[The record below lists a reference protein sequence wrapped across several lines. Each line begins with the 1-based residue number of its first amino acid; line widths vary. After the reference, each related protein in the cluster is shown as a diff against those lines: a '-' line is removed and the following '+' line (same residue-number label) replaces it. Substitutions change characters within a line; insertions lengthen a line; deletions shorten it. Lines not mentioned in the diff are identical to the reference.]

1 MAIQN
6 IRDYDVAL
14 HFFHE
19 GNATEAYDF
28 FGSHL
33 CENDGQK
40 GVQFR
45 VWAPNAKSVSVVGDF
60 NHWDRGQHQMHR
72 TEHDGSIWEIFIPG
86 LKQYDIYKYSIE
98 SSGGGIKL
106 KADPYGY
113 HMETRP
119 NTATKIYDIG
129 GYKWKDDKW
138 LDNRSKKNIYDSAI
152 NIYEMHLSSWM
163 EKKNEDDLFNYMEL
177 AKKLIPY
184 VKKMG
189 YTHIEIMPVAEYPF
203 DGSWGYQQI
212 GYYAPTSRFGTP
224 HDFMEFVDY
233 CHQNDIGLILDW
245 VPAHFPKDAAG
256 LYEFDG
262 SYCYEY
268 SEPLKR
274 EHLNWGTRV
283 FDWGKPEVQ
292 SFLISNANYWFDK
305 YHVDGLRVDA
315 VASMLYLDYDRKDGQ
330 WQRNIKGGN
339 ENLEAIA
346 FFQKLNTAVFGKHEN
361 ILMIAE
367 ESTAWPMVTKP
378 ADVGGLGFNFKWNM
392 GWMNDMIAYMSMNP
406 EYRPYHHNMLT
417 FSFYYAF
424 SENYI
429 LPISHDEVVYG
440 KCSMLDK
447 MSGPRDKRFASLRT
461 FLAYM
466 TAHPGKKLTFMGQ
479 EIAQYKEW
487 NYKTGLD
494 WDVLQFDEHKKHQHY
509 VEELN
514 KFYLAHRELWEADTD
529 WSGFKWIS
537 SDDNENSVI
546 VFRRFNRE
554 GDEILVVC
562 NFQPKQHEQYSF
574 GVPFYADYEEIFSTE
589 KPEFGGS
596 GLTNKTVKAEQTP
609 MHGEPYSITIKIAPM
624 SAMFFKAKNK
634 RSPEDD
640 EKKALQELAK
650 KETEEKKAKEKK
662 LKEEAEKKA
671 KEEENKTKEKTSEK
685 PKQEAGKSEKAE
697 SEKKTAQSERTSSE
711 KPASKAEN
719 IVNENHKADKSKPVE
734 KSAADT
740 SSKAAEQPA
749 KTIDKK

>member
-1 MAIQN
+1 MAIQS
-6 IRDYDVAL
+6 IKDYDVAL

-19 GNATEAYDF
+19 GSATEAYDF
-28 FGSHL
+28 FGSHF
-33 CENDGQK
+33 CEIDGEK
-40 GVQFR
+40 GVIFR
-45 VWAPNAKSVSVVGDF
+45 VWAPKAASVSVVGDF
-60 NHWDRGQHQMHR
+60 NHWDRFKNTMHR
-72 TEHDGSIWEIFIPG
+72 TEHDGSVWELFIPN

-98 SSGGGIKL
+98 SSHGQINL
-106 KADPYGY
+106 KADPYGV

-119 NTATKIYDIG
+119 HTASKIYELE
-129 GYKWKDDKW
+129 GYKWKDAKW
-138 LDNRSKKNIYDSAI
+138 LENRKNKNIYDSAI

-163 EKKNEDDLFNYMEL
+163 EKKDEDELFNYMEL

-245 VPAHFPKDAAG
+245 VPPHFPKDAAG

-292 SFLISNANYWFDK
+292 SFLISNANYWFEK

-330 WQRNIKGGN
+330 WQRNSKGGN
-339 ENLEAIA
+339 ENLEAIS
-346 FFQKLNTAVFGKHEN
+346 FLQRLNTALFAKHEN

-392 GWMNDMIAYMSMNP
+392 GWMNDMISYMSMNP

-424 SENYI
+424 SENFI

-479 EIAQYKEW
+479 EIAQFKEW

-494 WDVLQFDEHKKHQHY
+494 WDVLQFDEHKKHQVY
-509 VEELN
+509 VEALN
-514 KFYLAHRELWEADTD
+514 KFYLKNKELWQADSD
-529 WSGFKWIS
+529 WGGFKWIS

-546 VFRRFNRE
+546 VFRRFDRD
-554 GDEILVVC
+554 GKEIVAVC
-562 NFQPKQHEQYSF
+562 NFQPKMHEEYSF
-574 GVPFYADYEEIFSTE
+574 GVPFYAEYEEIFSTE
-589 KPEFGGS
+589 KVEFGGS
-596 GLTNKTVKAEQTP
+596 GLTNKTVQSVNQP
-609 MHGEPYSITIKIAPM
+609 MHSEPYSMTIKIAPM
-624 SAMFFKAKNK
+624 SAMFFRAKNI
-634 RSPEDD
+634 RTPEDD
-640 EKKALQELAK
+640 EKKALEE
-650 KETEEKKAKEKK
+650 KEKQEKKAAAKTQP
-662 LKEEAEKKA
+662 KKA
-671 KEEENKTKEKTSEK
+671 
-685 PKQEAGKSEKAE
+685 AA
-697 SEKKTAQSERTSSE
+697 KK
-711 KPASKAEN
+711 K
-719 IVNENHKADKSKPVE
+719 
-734 KSAADT
+734 
-740 SSKAAEQPA
+740 PA
-749 KTIDKK
+749 KTAPGKPAEKTQ

>member
-1 MAIQN
+1 MAIKN
-6 IRDYDVAL
+6 NRDYEVAL

-19 GNATEAYDF
+19 GSATEAYEF
-28 FGSHL
+28 FGSHF
-33 CENDGQK
+33 CEQNGKK
-40 GVQFR
+40 GVVFR
-45 VWAPNAKSVSVVGDF
+45 VWAPHANSVSVVGDF
-60 NHWDRGQHQMHR
+60 NHWDRFQNRMQR
-72 TEHDGSIWEIFIPG
+72 VSTDGSVWELFIPD
-86 LKQYDIYKYSIE
+86 LKKYDLYKYSVE
-98 SSGGGIKL
+98 SSQGQIKL

-119 NTATKIYDIG
+119 NTATKIYDIDG
-129 GYKWKDDKW
+129 FKWNDEKW
-138 LDNRSKKNIYDSAI
+138 LTDRASKNIYDSAI
-152 NIYEMHLSSWM
+152 NIYEIHLNSWM
-163 EKKNEDDLFNYMEL
+163 NKRNEDELFNYMEL

-189 YTHIEIMPVAEYPF
+189 YTHIEIMPVAEFPF

-224 HDFMEFVDY
+224 HDFMEFVDF
-233 CHQNDIGLILDW
+233 CHQNEIGLILDW

-262 SYCYEY
+262 GYCYEY
-268 SEPLKR
+268 AEPLKR

-292 SFLISNANYWFDK
+292 SFLISNANYWLDK

-330 WQRNIKGGN
+330 WQRNIRGGN

-346 FFQKLNTAVFGKHEN
+346 FLQKLNTALFGKHEN

-424 SENYI
+424 SENFI

-461 FLAYM
+461 FLSYM
-466 TAHPGKKLTFMGQ
+466 TAHPGKKLMFMGQ
-479 EIAQYKEW
+479 EFAQFKEW

-494 WDVLQFDEHKKHQHY
+494 WDVLEFDEHKKHQY
-509 VEELN
+509 FVEELN
-514 KFYLAHRELWEADTD
+514 KFYNEHKELWEADSD

-537 SDDNENSVI
+537 SDDNSNSVI
-546 VFRRFNRE
+546 VFRRFDRSSNE
-554 GDEILVVC
+554 LVVVC
-562 NFQPKQHEQYSF
+562 NFQPNYHEQYSF
-574 GVPFYADYEEIFSTE
+574 GVPFYADYEEIFTTE
-589 KPEFGGS
+589 KPEYGG
-596 GLTNKTVKAEQTP
+596 GAIFNGTVVSQNEP
-609 MHGEPYSITIKIAPM
+609 MHGEPYSLTVKIAPM
-624 SAMFFKAKNK
+624 SAMFFKAKNI
-634 RSPEDD
+634 RIPEDD
-640 EKKALQELAK
+640 LKKEGEKKKKNADKNLDTAKEPTAK
-650 KETEEKKAKEKK
+650 KTSSANSEKTKAPAKKAAKPI
-662 LKEEAEKKA
+662 KKA
-671 KEEENKTKEKTSEK
+671 SK
-685 PKQEAGKSEKAE
+685 PKK
-697 SEKKTAQSERTSSE
+697 
-711 KPASKAEN
+711 
-719 IVNENHKADKSKPVE
+719 
-734 KSAADT
+734 
-740 SSKAAEQPA
+740 
-749 KTIDKK
+749 

>member
-6 IRDYDVAL
+6 NRDYEVAL

-19 GNATEAYDF
+19 GSATEAYDF
-28 FGSHL
+28 FGSHF
-33 CENDGQK
+33 CEKDGQK
-40 GVQFR
+40 GVIFR
-45 VWAPNAKSVSVVGDF
+45 VWAPHANSVSVVGDF
-60 NHWDRGQHQMHR
+60 NHWDRFKNRMQR
-72 TEHDGSIWEIFIPG
+72 VSNDGSVWELFIPD
-86 LKQYDIYKYSIE
+86 LKTYDIYKYSIE
-98 SSGGGIKL
+98 SSQGQIKL

-119 NTATKIYDIG
+119 NTATKIYDIDG
-129 GYKWKDDKW
+129 FKWNDEKW
-138 LDNRSKKNIYDSAI
+138 LKQRKSKNIYDSAI
-152 NIYEMHLSSWM
+152 NIYEIHLNSWM
-163 EKKNEDDLFNYMEL
+163 EKHNEDELFNYMEL

-189 YTHIEIMPVAEYPF
+189 YTHIEIMPVAEFPF

-233 CHQNDIGLILDW
+233 CHQNGIGLILDW

-262 SYCYEY
+262 GYCYEY
-268 SEPLKR
+268 AEPLKR

-330 WQRNIKGGN
+330 WQRNVRGGN

-346 FFQKLNTAVFGKHEN
+346 FLQKLNTALFGKYEN

-424 SENYI
+424 SENFI

-466 TAHPGKKLTFMGQ
+466 TAHPGKKLMFMGQ
-479 EIAQYKEW
+479 EFAQFKEW

-494 WDVLQFDEHKKHQHY
+494 WDVLEFDEHKKHQHY

-514 KFYLAHRELWEADTD
+514 KFYNEHNELWEADSD
-529 WSGFKWIS
+529 WGGFKWIS
-537 SDDNENSVI
+537 SDDNSNSVI
-546 VFRRFNRE
+546 VFRRFDRN
-554 GDEILVVC
+554 GNEIVVVC
-562 NFQPKQHEQYSF
+562 NFQPNTHEQYSF
-574 GVPFYADYEEIFSTE
+574 GVPFYADYEEIFTTE
-589 KPEFGGS
+589 SPEYGG
-596 GLTNKTVKAEQTP
+596 GGMFNKTVKSQNEP
-609 MHGEPYSITIKIAPM
+609 MHGEPYSLTIKIAPM
-624 SAMFFKAKNK
+624 SAMFFKAKNI
-634 RSPEDD
+634 RTPDD
-640 EKKALQELAK
+640 DLKKAEEKEKKAAAK
-650 KETEEKKAKEKK
+650 NTAEEKKTDAAKAP
-662 LKEEAEKKA
+662 AESKPASGKAPARKTAKPVKKA
-671 KEEENKTKEKTSEK
+671 KTKK
-685 PKQEAGKSEKAE
+685 
-697 SEKKTAQSERTSSE
+697 
-711 KPASKAEN
+711 
-719 IVNENHKADKSKPVE
+719 
-734 KSAADT
+734 
-740 SSKAAEQPA
+740 
-749 KTIDKK
+749 

>member
-1 MAIQN
+1 MAIKN
-6 IRDYDVAL
+6 NRDYEVAL

-19 GNATEAYDF
+19 GSATEAYEF
-28 FGSHL
+28 FGSHF
-33 CENDGQK
+33 CEQNGKK
-40 GVQFR
+40 GVVFR
-45 VWAPNAKSVSVVGDF
+45 VWAPHANSVSVVGDF
-60 NHWDRGQHQMHR
+60 NHWDRFQNRMQR
-72 TEHDGSIWEIFIPG
+72 VSTDGSVWELFIPD
-86 LKQYDIYKYSIE
+86 LKKYDLYKYSVE
-98 SSGGGIKL
+98 SSQGQIKL

-119 NTATKIYDIG
+119 NTATKIYDIDG
-129 GYKWKDDKW
+129 FKWNDEKW
-138 LDNRSKKNIYDSAI
+138 LTDRASKNIYDSAI
-152 NIYEMHLSSWM
+152 NIYEIHLNSWM
-163 EKKNEDDLFNYMEL
+163 NKRNEDELFNYMEL

-189 YTHIEIMPVAEYPF
+189 YTHIEIMPVAEFPF

-224 HDFMEFVDY
+224 HDFMEFVDF
-233 CHQNDIGLILDW
+233 CHQNEIGLILDW

-262 SYCYEY
+262 GDCYEY
-268 SEPLKR
+268 AEPLKR

-292 SFLISNANYWFDK
+292 SFLISNANYWLDK

-330 WQRNIKGGN
+330 WQRNIRGGN

-346 FFQKLNTAVFGKHEN
+346 FLQKLNTALFGKHEN

-424 SENYI
+424 SENFI

-461 FLAYM
+461 FLSYM
-466 TAHPGKKLTFMGQ
+466 TAHPGKKLMFMGQ
-479 EIAQYKEW
+479 EFAQFKEW

-494 WDVLQFDEHKKHQHY
+494 WDVLEFDEHKKHQY
-509 VEELN
+509 FVEELN
-514 KFYLAHRELWEADTD
+514 KFYNEHKELWEADSD

-537 SDDNENSVI
+537 SDDNSNSVI
-546 VFRRFNRE
+546 VFRRFDRSGNE
-554 GDEILVVC
+554 LVVVC
-562 NFQPKQHEQYSF
+562 NFQPNYHEQYSF
-574 GVPFYADYEEIFSTE
+574 GVPFYADYEEIFTTE
-589 KPEFGGS
+589 KPEYGG
-596 GLTNKTVKAEQTP
+596 GAIFNGTVVSQNEP
-609 MHGEPYSITIKIAPM
+609 MHGEPYSLTVKIAPM
-624 SAMFFKAKNK
+624 SAMFFKAKNI
-634 RSPEDD
+634 RIPEDD
-640 EKKALQELAK
+640 LKKEGEKKKKNADKNLDTAKEPTAK
-650 KETEEKKAKEKK
+650 KTSSANSEKTKAPAKKAAKPI
-662 LKEEAEKKA
+662 KKA
-671 KEEENKTKEKTSEK
+671 SK
-685 PKQEAGKSEKAE
+685 PKK
-697 SEKKTAQSERTSSE
+697 
-711 KPASKAEN
+711 
-719 IVNENHKADKSKPVE
+719 
-734 KSAADT
+734 
-740 SSKAAEQPA
+740 
-749 KTIDKK
+749 